1 MRQIIKIII
10 LIFSMKNLYSQ
21 NLVEFNNSSDIKNWL
36 IVNDDVMGGLSKS
49 NFYYSNKHA
58 IFEGEISLKN
68 NGGFASVR
76 GNIDKIDV
84 SPIKKINLVIQ
95 GDKKK
100 YQLRIKKNKED
111 YYSYIHNFKTT
122 GKNEIISI
130 ELSEFIPYFRG
141 RRLNKD
147 NFSHNQIEQISFL
160 IGNKSEEKFKLK
172 IKKVFI
178 SD

>member
-1 MRQIIKIII
+1 MRQIIKILI
-10 LIFSMKNLYSQ
+10 IFSMKNLYSQ
-21 NLVEFNNSSDIKNWL
+21 NLIEFNTQRDIENWV

-58 IFEGEISLKN
+58 IFKGEISLEN

-84 SPIKKINLVIQ
+84 SPVKKINLVIE
-95 GDKKK
+95 GDKKN

-130 ELSEFIPYFRG
+130 ELSNFIPYFRG
-141 RRLNKD
+141 RRLNKE

-160 IGNKSEEKFKLK
+160 IGNKNEENFKLK
-172 IKKVFI
+172 IKKIFI